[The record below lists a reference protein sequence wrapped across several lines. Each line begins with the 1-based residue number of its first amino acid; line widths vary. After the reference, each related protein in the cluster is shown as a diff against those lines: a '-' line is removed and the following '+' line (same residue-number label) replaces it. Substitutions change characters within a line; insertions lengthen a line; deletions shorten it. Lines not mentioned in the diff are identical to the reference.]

1 MFRKPTI
8 QVLGLTVT
16 ITFAVFGSA
25 VQGEIAKHGGTSSA
39 QEASTVAA
47 ARLAPEPPLMVE
59 CWQYGKKIITEDG
72 LYGFTMNSLLEGK
85 SISFRRAPRGN
96 ADVIVVSTAHS
107 TCLIRHSTRDEFDAE
122 GE

>member
-25 VQGEIAKHGGTSSA
+25 AQGEIAKRSGTSSER
-39 QEASTVAA
+39 EAPTVSA
-47 ARLAPEPPLMVE
+47 ARLAPEPPLKVE
-59 CWQYGKKIITEDG
+59 CWQYGKKIIAEDG
-72 LYGFTMNSLLEGK
+72 LYGFTMNSLLEGE

-107 TCLIRHSTRDEFDAE
+107 TCLIRHSTRNKFDAE